1 MLFILYSTNDISE
14 RFFKSS
20 LIQGICIDI
29 PNGTMDIGIKT
40 LTIDDLLVGMVWD
53 GYFRK
58 FMNAIKNNDIL
69 TFSNGGID

>member
-20 LIQGICIDI
+20 L

>member
-1 MLFILYSTNDISE
+1 
-14 RFFKSS
+14 
-20 LIQGICIDI
+20 
-29 PNGTMDIGIKT
+29 MDIGIKT